1 MSTTRQITLTE
12 TPDGR
17 WTAYD
22 TTTQTVTQ
30 GPTRDKALET
40 LDEALGQSDDRA
52 ERDEQPLEIDPDD
65 PLFTADPIMSVDMGN
80 KTIDDVLYGP
90 MADSDSETDPNDE

>member
-22 TTTQTVTQ
+22 TATHAVTQ
-30 GPTRDKALET
+30 GSTR
-40 LDEALGQSDDRA
+40 DEALEKLDESVGQTAGRA
-52 ERDEQPLEIDPDD
+52 ERTACLPEIVSDD
-65 PLFTADPIMSVDMGN
+65 PLFTADPIMSVEMGDE
-80 KTIDDVLYGP
+80 TIDDVLYGP
-90 MADSDSETDPNDE
+90 VTDSTSQDDE

>member
-22 TTTQTVTQ
+22 TATHAVTQ
-30 GPTRDKALET
+30 GSTR
-40 LDEALGQSDDRA
+40 DEALEKLDKSVGRTTD
-52 ERDEQPLEIDPDD
+52 RDESTACPPEIDPDD
-65 PLFTADPIMSVDMGN
+65 PLFTADPIMSVEMGN
-80 KTIDDVLYGP
+80 ETIDDVLYLDFPGR
-90 MADSDSETDPNDE
+90 

>member
-22 TTTQTVTQ
+22 TATHAVTQ
-30 GPTRDKALET
+30 GLTRDEALEK
-40 LDEALGQSDDRA
+40 LDEAVGQIA
-52 ERDEQPLEIDPDD
+52 EHDKQTESNEPSPEIAPDD
-65 PLFTADPIMSVDMGN
+65 PLFSDEPIMSVGMGDE
-80 KTIDDVLYGP
+80 TIDDVLYGP
-90 MADSDSETDPNDE
+90 VEEPDTQDDE

>member
-22 TTTQTVTQ
+22 TATHAVTQ
-30 GPTRDKALET
+30 GPTRDAALEK
-40 LDEALGQSDDRA
+40 LDEAVGQPSDRA
-52 ERDEQPLEIDPDD
+52 ESGDQPPEIDPDD
-65 PLFTADPIMSVDMGN
+65 PLFTAGPLFASEDPLDEDD
-80 KTIDDVLYGP
+80 IDDVLY
-90 MADSDSETDPNDE
+90 DEVES